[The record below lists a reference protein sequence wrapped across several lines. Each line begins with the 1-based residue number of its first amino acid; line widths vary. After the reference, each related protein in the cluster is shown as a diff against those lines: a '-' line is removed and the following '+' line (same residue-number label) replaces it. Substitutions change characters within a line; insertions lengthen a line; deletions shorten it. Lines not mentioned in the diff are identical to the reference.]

1 MDSQLFKTPEEP
13 SKKISREVT
22 QAKYLIDKV
31 AQTIYGHYSRF
42 EKEIITKI
50 ENYER
55 KARAYEET
63 IKKLGSILSI
73 KSLRRLK
80 DLELKEIPSISLQ

>member
-1 MDSQLFKTPEEP
+1 MDGQLFKTAEEP
-13 SKKISREVT
+13 SKKISKEVT

-31 AQTIYGHYSRF
+31 AHTIYSHYARF

-55 KARAYEET
+55 KVRAYEET

-80 DLELKEIPSISLQ
+80 DL